1 MTTNTAIKELDGLEL
16 ERALG
21 SPGNGGPGRHGGG
34 GDEGTWNA
42 PAIPQHAYVTG
53 IVLGLAAIL
62 MFFLA
67 LTSSFVVRKGLSN
80 DWAPLSLPP
89 VLWVNTLVLVASSLT
104 LELGRRGLRRGV
116 RAEFRRWW
124 SLTTGMGLAFLV
136 GQVLAWQQL
145 VQAGFYMATNPS
157 SAFFYL
163 MTGAHGLH
171 VLGGVIALLFVG
183 FRRWEG
189 RPGMQPVTAAKVAG
203 IYWHFM
209 GVLWVYLFL
218 LLLLGQ

>member
-1 MTTNTAIKELDGLEL
+1 MTTKTATEELDVLEL
-16 ERALG
+16 HSDLG
-21 SPGNGGPGRHGGG
+21 GPGNGGLRSGG
-34 GDEGTWNA
+34 GDGEAWNA
-42 PAIPQHAYVTG
+42 SVVPQHAYVTG
-53 IVLGLAAIL
+53 IVLGMASIL

-80 DWAPLSLPP
+80 DWVPLTLPP
-89 VLWVNTLVLVASSLT
+89 VLWVNTLVLVASSFT
-104 LELGRRGLRRGV
+104 LELARSGLRR
-116 RAEFRRWW
+116 AAQDEFRRWW
-124 SLTTGMGLAFLV
+124 SLTAALGLAFLV
-136 GQVLAWQQL
+136 GQFLAWRQL
-145 VQAGFYMATNPS
+145 VAAGLYISTNPS

-171 VLGGVIALLFVG
+171 LLGGVIALVFVG

-189 RPGMQPVTAAKVAG
+189 RRRMRQATAAKVAG